1 MIIFSNVCKRYGQN
15 IGADNLSFE
24 IKKGEIFG
32 LLGPNGAGKST
43 TVKMM
48 VGLLRPDAGLIT
60 INGLEVQASPVEVKS
75 RLGYKP
81 EAPFLYENLT
91 AREILHFTAKIKKIS
106 SPEVEID
113 KLLDIFHLSDRA
125 DDIIS
130 TFSYGMKCKT
140 ALCIAFI
147 GSPELIILDEPTNG
161 LDPMSL
167 YNMKEL
173 IAEQARN
180 GATVILSSH
189 ILDFM
194 EKICTQYGIMVEGE
208 LKALARPE
216 EIHRDGRTLEEYFI
230 THVKGG

>member
-1 MIIFSNVCKRYGQN
+1 MIIFDNVCKRYGRN
-15 IGADNLSFE
+15 VGAHNLSFE

-43 TVKMM
+43 AVKML

-60 INGLEVQASPVEVKS
+60 INGLEVQASPVEVKGH
-75 RLGYKP
+75 LGYKP

-91 AREILHFTAKIKKIS
+91 PREILHFTAKIKKIP
-106 SPEVEID
+106 SPEAEIK
-113 KLLDIFHLSDRA
+113 KLFDVFHLSERA

-130 TFSYGMKCKT
+130 TFSYGMKSKT

-173 IAEQARN
+173 IAEHARN
-180 GATVILSSH
+180 GATIILSSH
-189 ILDFM
+189 ILDFV
-194 EKICTQYGIMVEGE
+194 EKLCTQYGIMDKGE
-208 LKALARPE
+208 LRALARPE
-216 EIHRDGRTLEEYFI
+216 ELHRDGRTLEEYFI
-230 THVKGG
+230 AHVKGG